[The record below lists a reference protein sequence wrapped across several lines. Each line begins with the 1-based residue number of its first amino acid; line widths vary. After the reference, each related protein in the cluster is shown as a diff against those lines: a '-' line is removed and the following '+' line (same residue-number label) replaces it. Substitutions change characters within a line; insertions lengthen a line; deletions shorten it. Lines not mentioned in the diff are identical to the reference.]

1 MAVVVGVELG
11 SAVAVGAGVADAAA
25 GGCAHCALCSK
36 PGHSRK
42 APAMMAM
49 PSPAESASK
58 SRSEAIAIRARNQ
71 KTRGFNIG

>member
-1 MAVVVGVELG
+1 MALVWLTVQP
-11 SAVAVGAGVADAAA
+11 AAA
-25 GGCAHCALCSK
+25 PTAHFAGK

-42 APAMMAM
+42 APAMMAI

-58 SRSEAIAIRARNQ
+58 SISEAIAIRARNH